1 MVLSDFLIIFVIE
14 KVITTKKQKTMT
26 VAELIDKLSQLPQD
40 LNIEVDDGNYDYEI
54 KYVDVTLSVTDLKTP
69 VCSITMKPI
78 IN

>member
-1 MVLSDFLIIFVIE
+1 VVPFFYIIFVVDKE
-14 KVITTKKQKTMT
+14 TTTKTITIMT

>member
-1 MVLSDFLIIFVIE
+1 MLSEIITTFVIE
-14 KVITTKKQKTMT
+14 KETTTKTITIMT
-26 VAELIDKLSQLPQD
+26 VAELIDQLSQLPQD

>member
-1 MVLSDFLIIFVIE
+1 VVSFFYIIFVVE
-14 KVITTKKQKTMT
+14 KETTTKTITIMT

-54 KYVDVTLSVTDLKTP
+54 KYVDVTLSVTDLKTS

>member
-1 MVLSDFLIIFVIE
+1 MISVFLIIFVVEI
-14 KVITTKKQKTMT
+14 ITTTKTITIMT

>member
-1 MVLSDFLIIFVIE
+1 
-14 KVITTKKQKTMT
+14 MT

-54 KYVDVTLSVTDLKTP
+54 KCVDVTLSITDLKTS

>member
-1 MVLSDFLIIFVIE
+1 MLSEIIATFVIE
-14 KVITTKKQKTMT
+14 KETTTKTITIMT

>member
-1 MVLSDFLIIFVIE
+1 MVPFFIAIFVIE
-14 KVITTKKQKTMT
+14 KETTTKTITIMT

>member
-1 MVLSDFLIIFVIE
+1 MVPFFIAIFVIE
-14 KVITTKKQKTMT
+14 KETTTKTITIMT

-54 KYVDVTLSVTDLKTP
+54 KCVDVTLSVTDLKTS
-69 VCSITMKPI
+69 VCNITMKPI